1 MGRGF
6 KIFGGIIA
14 FVVIALVGG
23 VILVYSK
30 LDSILKDAVEEYG
43 TQFTGVSVTLEKVE
57 LSPESGLGLISGLIV
72 GNPPG
77 YQTDAAFKLGSI
89 AMNIDLSSVTSK
101 TILIKTIVISGTE
114 VIYEFGDG
122 GSNVDIIGKNVD
134 QAADGSKSDEPK
146 KDEGSG
152 KKLVI
157 ENFVIVNGKV
167 SVSHP
172 LLKGKK
178 LASSLPAI
186 RLKDIGKGKKDG
198 ASPAEVVD
206 KVMDALEKQ
215 VSLAVGA
222 TDRL

>member
-57 LSPESGLGLISGLIV
+57 LSPESGVGLISGLIV

-89 AMNIDLSSVTSK
+89 AMNIDLSSVTGK
-101 TILIKTIVISGTE
+101 TILIKTIVISGPRSFT
-114 VIYEFGDG
+114 
-122 GSNVDIIGKNVD
+122 N
-134 QAADGSKSDEPK
+134 
-146 KDEGSG
+146 
-152 KKLVI
+152 
-157 ENFVIVNGKV
+157 
-167 SVSHP
+167 
-172 LLKGKK
+172 
-178 LASSLPAI
+178 LAT
-186 RLKDIGKGKKDG
+186 
-198 ASPAEVVD
+198 V
-206 KVMDALEKQ
+206 
-215 VSLAVGA
+215 AV
-222 TDRL
+222 T

>member
-1 MGRGF
+1 M
-6 KIFGGIIA
+6 
-14 FVVIALVGG
+14 
-23 VILVYSK
+23 
-30 LDSILKDAVEEYG
+30 LDRDFDPASSRLFYHNADTSL
-43 TQFTGVSVTLEKVE
+43 TQWK
-57 LSPESGLGLISGLIV
+57 
-72 GNPPG
+72 NPPELHSE
-77 YQTDAAFKLGSI
+77 QEAADAAFKLGSI

-101 TILIKTIVISGTE
+101 TILIKTIIISGTE

-206 KVMDALEKQ
+206 KVMDVLEKQ